1 MTTARTLYRV
11 TVLLYAALAATASIA
26 ADGRSWS
33 CGRSSRWRV
42 DVLEDDGWREVET
55 ELVLTPDG
63 RRNLHLVPD
72 DVLAEYDGPSF
83 WSRRGDCFTS
93 PAVADG
99 PVVDTVGAGDAFS
112 AAFLAGVLGGRSLEE
127 AARAGNVRAGKVA
140 ARAGAVPDGV

>member
-42 DVLEDDGWREVET
+42 DVLEDGGWREVET

-83 WSRRGDCFTS
+83 WSRH
-93 PAVADG
+93 ADG
-99 PVVDTVGAGDAFS
+99 KACANHVVK
-112 AAFLAGVLGGRSLEE
+112 AASVRIPWRDGLRIRVRS
-127 AARAGNVRAGKVA
+127 AGKLGNCGD
-140 ARAGAVPDGV
+140 RPL